1 MKGINGLIADYSEL
15 EKDVQLGDSY
25 AIGYLAL
32 VHAHGE
38 KEVTFPFPMP

>member
-1 MKGINGLIADYSEL
+1 MKDKWVAADYSEL
-15 EKDVQLGDSY
+15 EKEVQLGDSY

-38 KEVTFPFPMP
+38 KEGTFPFPMP